1 MPDTAI
7 RINARLSG
15 EDARRFKELEALEG
29 SATNV
34 IREAVREYH
43 SKRVK
48 PRRNAYEIMIA
59 SGFIGSV
66 TDGNPDSSSKPSVRA
81 AMDEALRRKFP
92 HAYEHEPVP
101 LPKAESARARKPR
114 SA

>member
-48 PRRNAYEIMIA
+48 PRRNAYEIMMA
-59 SGFIGSV
+59 SGFIGCAK
-66 TDGNPDSSSKPSVRA
+66 DGPADLSTRTRHY
-81 AMDEALRRKFP
+81 MTEALRKKYPQHFRD
-92 HAYEHEPVP
+92 
-101 LPKAESARARKPR
+101 KPE
-114 SA
+114 